1 MKNLFEKIM
10 EHKIKIIGLVI
21 IVLAFSIFGGNED
34 DSTLEVSVQKVTT
47 KDLSSKV
54 VADGVLTPET
64 EVKLSANNTTY
75 ITEIAVKEGDF
86 VKKGDFLMSLD
97 DRQQKAATEA
107 SRASLEAAKV
117 QLEQRKAQQK
127 RQSKL
132 YSQGLISDQEMETTN
147 SSYASAL
154 SAYNGAQSRLIQ
166 DEDALSKLRL
176 IAPQE
181 METTNSSYASALSA
195 YNGAQSRLIQDEDAL
210 SKLRLIAPQDGTI
223 TFIDG
228 EVGDLA
234 QGGMFNPSVLLKLSD
249 LSKMEV
255 YVNVNENDIADIS
268 INDTALIQVDAYQ
281 NRKFKGLVKEV
292 AFAASTSSGGSS
304 QQVTNFQVKVQML
317 EVVDGMR
324 PGMSATVDIITEE
337 RLGAIAIPI
346 QALTTPRPSKNLEK
360 KSGFSAEVSVNG
372 ESQWSNKQ
380 QFGSKKSQSTV
391 VFVLKDDNT
400 VEQRVVKA
408 GIVGDRDYEIISGLE
423 LDETI
428 VTGSFI
434 AISREL
440 YDGAVVKVKE
450 NSRSNRKRG

>member
-10 EHKIKIIGLVI
+10 EHKIKIIGLAI
-21 IVLAFSIFGGNED
+21 IVLAFTIFGGNDD
-34 DSTLEVSVQKVTT
+34 DSLLEVSVQKVTR

-132 YSQGLISDQEMETTN
+132 YSQGLISD
-147 SSYASAL
+147 
-154 SAYNGAQSRLIQ
+154 
-166 DEDALSKLRL
+166 
-176 IAPQE
+176 QE

-337 RLGAIAIPI
+337 RPGAIAIPI

-450 NSRSNRKRG
+450 NSRPNRKRG

>member
-1 MKNLFEKIM
+1 MKNLIEKIM
-10 EHKIKIIGLVI
+10 QHKMKVLGLL
-21 IVLAFSIFGGNED
+21 IVVLGLSFFSGNGD
-34 DSTLEVSVQKVTT
+34 DATLEVSVQKVQK

-86 VKKGDFLMSLD
+86 VEKGDFLMSLD

-117 QLEQRKAQQK
+117 QLEQRKAQQE
-127 RQSKL
+127 RQAKL
-132 YSQGLISDQEMETTN
+132 YAQGLISDQEMESTN

-154 SAYNGAQSRLIQ
+154 SAFNGAQSRLIQ
-166 DEDALSKLRL
+166 DEDAL
-176 IAPQE
+176 A
-181 METTNSSYASALSA
+181 
-195 YNGAQSRLIQDEDAL
+195 
-210 SKLRLIAPQDGTI
+210 KLRLIAPQDGTI

-268 INDTALIQVDAYQ
+268 LNDSALIQVDAYQ

-292 AFAASTSSGGSS
+292 AYAATTSSGGSS

-317 EVVDGMR
+317 EVVEGMR
-324 PGMSATVDIITEE
+324 PGMSATVDIVTEE
-337 RLGAIAIPI
+337 RIGVIAIPI
-346 QALTTPRPSKNLEK
+346 QALTTPRSPKKSEN

-372 ESQWSNKQ
+372 DSQWSNRNQ
-380 QFGSKKSQSTV
+380 YGDKKSKSTV
-391 VFVLKDDNT
+391 VFILKNDNT
-400 VEQRVVKA
+400 VEERVVEA
-408 GIVGDRDYEIISGLE
+408 GIVGDRDYEIISGLDE
-423 LDETI
+423 GETI

-440 YDGAVVKVKE
+440 FDGAVVKVKE
-450 NSRSNRKRG
+450 NSRPNRKRG

>member
-10 EHKIKIIGLVI
+10 EHKIKIIGFVI
-21 IVLAFSIFGGNED
+21 IVLAFSIFGGNAD
-34 DSTLEVSVQKVTT
+34 DSTLEVSVQKVTK
-47 KDLSSKV
+47 KDLYSKV

-132 YSQGLISDQEMETTN
+132 YSQGLISD
-147 SSYASAL
+147 
-154 SAYNGAQSRLIQ
+154 
-166 DEDALSKLRL
+166 
-176 IAPQE
+176 QE

-317 EVVDGMR
+317 EVVAGMR

-346 QALTTPRPSKNLEK
+346 QALTTPRPSKSFEK

-391 VFVLKDDNT
+391 VFILKDDNT

-423 LDETI
+423 VDETI

>member
-1 MKNLFEKIM
+1 MKNLIEKIM
-10 EHKIKIIGLVI
+10 QHKMKVLGLL
-21 IVLAFSIFGGNED
+21 IVVLGLSFFSGNGD
-34 DSTLEVSVQKVTT
+34 DATLEVSVQKVQK

-117 QLEQRKAQQK
+117 QLEQRKAQQE
-127 RQSKL
+127 RQAKL
-132 YSQGLISDQEMETTN
+132 YAQGLISDQEMESTN

-154 SAYNGAQSRLIQ
+154 SAFNGAQSRLIQ
-166 DEDALSKLRL
+166 DEDAL
-176 IAPQE
+176 A
-181 METTNSSYASALSA
+181 
-195 YNGAQSRLIQDEDAL
+195 
-210 SKLRLIAPQDGTI
+210 KLRLIAPQDGTI

-268 INDTALIQVDAYQ
+268 LNDSALIQVDAYQ

-292 AFAASTSSGGSS
+292 AYAATTSSGGSS

-317 EVVDGMR
+317 EVVEGMR
-324 PGMSATVDIITEE
+324 PGMSATVDIVTEE
-337 RLGAIAIPI
+337 RIGVIAIPI
-346 QALTTPRPSKNLEK
+346 QALTTPRSPKKSEN

-372 ESQWSNKQ
+372 DSQWSNRNQ
-380 QFGSKKSQSTV
+380 YGDKKSKSTV
-391 VFVLKDDNT
+391 VFILKNDNT
-400 VEQRVVKA
+400 VEERVVEA
-408 GIVGDRDYEIISGLE
+408 GIVGDRDYEIISGLDE
-423 LDETI
+423 GETI

-440 YDGAVVKVKE
+440 FDGAVVKVKE
-450 NSRSNRKRG
+450 NSRPNRKRG

>member
-1 MKNLFEKIM
+1 MKNLIEKIM
-10 EHKIKIIGLVI
+10 QHKMKVLGLL
-21 IVLAFSIFGGNED
+21 IVVLGLSFFSGNGD
-34 DSTLEVSVQKVTT
+34 DATLEVSVQKVQK

-117 QLEQRKAQQK
+117 QLEQRKAQQE
-127 RQSKL
+127 RQAKL
-132 YSQGLISDQEMETTN
+132 YAQGLISDQEMESTN

-154 SAYNGAQSRLIQ
+154 SAFNGAQSRLIQ
-166 DEDALSKLRL
+166 DEDAL
-176 IAPQE
+176 A
-181 METTNSSYASALSA
+181 
-195 YNGAQSRLIQDEDAL
+195 
-210 SKLRLIAPQDGTI
+210 KLRLIAPQDGTI

-268 INDTALIQVDAYQ
+268 LNDSALIQVDAYQ

-292 AFAASTSSGGSS
+292 AYAATTSSGGSS

-317 EVVDGMR
+317 EVVEGMR
-324 PGMSATVDIITEE
+324 PGMSATVDIVTEE
-337 RLGAIAIPI
+337 RIGVI
-346 QALTTPRPSKNLEK
+346 
-360 KSGFSAEVSVNG
+360 SAEVSVNG
-372 ESQWSNKQ
+372 DSQWSNRNQ
-380 QFGSKKSQSTV
+380 YGDKKSKSTV
-391 VFVLKDDNT
+391 VFILKNDNT
-400 VEQRVVKA
+400 VEERVVEA
-408 GIVGDRDYEIISGLE
+408 GIVGDRDYEIISGLDE
-423 LDETI
+423 GETI

-440 YDGAVVKVKE
+440 FDGAVVKVKE
-450 NSRSNRKRG
+450 NSRPNRKRG

>member
-1 MKNLFEKIM
+1 MKNLIEKIM
-10 EHKIKIIGLVI
+10 QHKMKVLGLL
-21 IVLAFSIFGGNED
+21 IVVLGLSFFSGNGD
-34 DSTLEVSVQKVTT
+34 DTTLEVSVQKVQT

-117 QLEQRKAQQK
+117 QLEQRKAQQE
-127 RQSKL
+127 RQAKL
-132 YSQGLISDQEMETTN
+132 YAQGLISDQEMESTN

-154 SAYNGAQSRLIQ
+154 SAFNGAQSRLIQ
-166 DEDALSKLRL
+166 DEDAL
-176 IAPQE
+176 A
-181 METTNSSYASALSA
+181 
-195 YNGAQSRLIQDEDAL
+195 
-210 SKLRLIAPQDGTI
+210 KLRLIAPQDGTI

-268 INDTALIQVDAYQ
+268 LNDSALIQVDAYQ

-292 AFAASTSSGGSS
+292 AYAATTSSGGSS

-317 EVVDGMR
+317 EVVEGMR
-324 PGMSATVDIITEE
+324 PGMSATVDIVTEE
-337 RLGAIAIPI
+337 RIGVIAIPI
-346 QALTTPRPSKNLEK
+346 QALTTPRSPKKSEN

-372 ESQWSNKQ
+372 DSQWSNRNQ
-380 QFGSKKSQSTV
+380 YGDKKSKSTV
-391 VFVLKDDNT
+391 VFILKNDNT
-400 VEQRVVKA
+400 VEERVVEA
-408 GIVGDRDYEIISGLE
+408 GIVGDRDYEIISGLDE
-423 LDETI
+423 GETI

-440 YDGAVVKVKE
+440 FDGAVVKVKE
-450 NSRSNRKRG
+450 NSRPNRKRG

>member
-1 MKNLFEKIM
+1 MKNLIEKIM
-10 EHKIKIIGLVI
+10 QHKMKVLGLL
-21 IVLAFSIFGGNED
+21 IVVLGLSFFSENGD
-34 DSTLEVSVQKVTT
+34 DTTLEVSVQKVQK

-117 QLEQRKAQQK
+117 QLEQRKAQQE
-127 RQSKL
+127 RQAKL
-132 YSQGLISDQEMETTN
+132 YAQGLISDQEMESTN

-154 SAYNGAQSRLIQ
+154 SAFNGAQSRLIQ
-166 DEDALSKLRL
+166 DEDAL
-176 IAPQE
+176 A
-181 METTNSSYASALSA
+181 
-195 YNGAQSRLIQDEDAL
+195 
-210 SKLRLIAPQDGTI
+210 KLRLIAPQDGTI

-268 INDTALIQVDAYQ
+268 LNDSALIQVDAYQ

-292 AFAASTSSGGSS
+292 AYAATTSSGGSS

-317 EVVDGMR
+317 EVVEGMR
-324 PGMSATVDIITEE
+324 PGMSATVDIVTEE
-337 RLGAIAIPI
+337 RIGVIAIPI
-346 QALTTPRPSKNLEK
+346 QALTTPRSPKKPEN
-360 KSGFSAEVSVNG
+360 KSGFSAEVNVNG
-372 ESQWSNKQ
+372 DSQWSSRNQ
-380 QFGSKKSQSTV
+380 YGDKKSKSTV
-391 VFVLKDDNT
+391 VFILKNDNT
-400 VEQRVVKA
+400 VEERVVEA
-408 GIVGDRDYEIISGLE
+408 GIVGDRDYEIISGLDE
-423 LDETI
+423 GETI

-440 YDGAVVKVKE
+440 FDGAVVKVKE
-450 NSRSNRKRG
+450 NSRPNRKRG

>member
-1 MKNLFEKIM
+1 MKVL
-10 EHKIKIIGLVI
+10 GLL
-21 IVLAFSIFGGNED
+21 IVVLGLSFFSGNGD
-34 DSTLEVSVQKVTT
+34 DATLEVSVQKVQK

-117 QLEQRKAQQK
+117 QLEQRKAQQE
-127 RQSKL
+127 RQAKL
-132 YSQGLISDQEMETTN
+132 YAQGLISDQEMESTN

-154 SAYNGAQSRLIQ
+154 SAFNGAQSRLIQ
-166 DEDALSKLRL
+166 DEDAL
-176 IAPQE
+176 A
-181 METTNSSYASALSA
+181 
-195 YNGAQSRLIQDEDAL
+195 
-210 SKLRLIAPQDGTI
+210 KLRLIAPQDGTI

-268 INDTALIQVDAYQ
+268 LNDSTLIQVDAYQ

-292 AFAASTSSGGSS
+292 AYAATTSSGGSS

-317 EVVDGMR
+317 EVVEGMR
-324 PGMSATVDIITEE
+324 PGMSATVDIVTEE
-337 RLGAIAIPI
+337 RIGVIAIPI
-346 QALTTPRPSKNLEK
+346 QALTTPRSPK
-360 KSGFSAEVSVNG
+360 KSENKQGFSAEVSVNG
-372 ESQWSNKQ
+372 DSQWSSRNQ
-380 QFGSKKSQSTV
+380 YGDKKSKSTV
-391 VFVLKDDNT
+391 VFILKNDNT
-400 VEQRVVKA
+400 VEERVVEA
-408 GIVGDRDYEIISGLE
+408 GIVGDRDYEIISGLDE
-423 LDETI
+423 GETI

-440 YDGAVVKVKE
+440 FDGAVVKVKE
-450 NSRSNRKRG
+450 NSRPNRKRG

>member
-1 MKNLFEKIM
+1 MKNLIEKIM
-10 EHKIKIIGLVI
+10 KHKMKVLGLLIIILGL
-21 IVLAFSIFGGNED
+21 LFFSGNGD
-34 DSTLEVSVQKVTT
+34 DTTLEVSVQKVQ
-47 KDLSSKV
+47 KKNLSSKV

-75 ITEIAVKEGDF
+75 ITAIAVKEGDF

-117 QLEQRKAQQK
+117 QLEQRKAQQE
-127 RQSKL
+127 RQAKL
-132 YSQGLISDQEMETTN
+132 YAQGLISDQEMESTN

-154 SAYNGAQSRLIQ
+154 SAFNGAQSRLIQ
-166 DEDALSKLRL
+166 DEDAL
-176 IAPQE
+176 A
-181 METTNSSYASALSA
+181 
-195 YNGAQSRLIQDEDAL
+195 
-210 SKLRLIAPQDGTI
+210 KLRLIAPQDGTI

-268 INDTALIQVDAYQ
+268 LNDSALIQVDAYQ

-292 AFAASTSSGGSS
+292 AYAATTSSGGSS

-317 EVVDGMR
+317 EVVEGMR

-337 RLGAIAIPI
+337 KIGVITIPI
-346 QALTTPRPSKNLEK
+346 QALTTPRSPKKSED

-372 ESQWSNKQ
+372 DSQWSNRNQ
-380 QFGSKKSQSTV
+380 YGDKKSKSTV
-391 VFVLKDDNT
+391 VFILKNDNT
-400 VEQRVVKA
+400 VEERVVEA
-408 GIVGDRDYEIISGLE
+408 GIVGDRDYEIISGLDE
-423 LDETI
+423 GETI

-440 YDGAVVKVKE
+440 FDGAVVKVKE
-450 NSRSNRKRG
+450 NSRPNRKRG

>member
-1 MKNLFEKIM
+1 VKNLFEKIM
-10 EHKIKIIGLVI
+10 EHKIKIIFLVI
-21 IVLAFSIFGGNED
+21 IVLAFSMFGGNED
-34 DSTLEVSVQKVTT
+34 DSTIEVSVQKVTT

-127 RQSKL
+127 RQTKL
-132 YSQGLISDQEMETTN
+132 YSQGLISD
-147 SSYASAL
+147 
-154 SAYNGAQSRLIQ
+154 
-166 DEDALSKLRL
+166 
-176 IAPQE
+176 QE

-268 INDTALIQVDAYQ
+268 INDSAFIQVDAYQ

-346 QALTTPRPSKNLEK
+346 QALTTPRLSKNLKK

-380 QFGSKKSQSTV
+380 QFGSKKNQSTV
-391 VFVLKDDNT
+391 VFILKDDNT

-423 LDETI
+423 VDETI

-450 NSRSNRKRG
+450 NSRPSRKRG

>member
-1 MKNLFEKIM
+1 VKNLFEKIM

-21 IVLAFSIFGGNED
+21 IVLAFSIFGGNKD

-176 IAPQE
+176 IAPQ
-181 METTNSSYASALSA
+181 
-195 YNGAQSRLIQDEDAL
+195 
-210 SKLRLIAPQDGTI
+210 DGTI

-268 INDTALIQVDAYQ
+268 IDDPVSIEVDAYDGK
-281 NRKFKGLVKEV
+281 KFMGKVKEV
-292 AFAASTSSGGSS
+292 AYASSVSSGGSQ
-304 QQVTNFQVKVQML
+304 QQVTNFQVKIQML
-317 EVVDGMR
+317 EVVEGMR
-324 PGMSATVDIITEE
+324 PGMSATVDIITAES
-337 RLGAIAIPI
+337 LNALSIPI
-346 QALTTPRPSKNLEK
+346 QSLTSSRSMK
-360 KSGFSAEVSVNG
+360 KGTN
-372 ESQWSNKQ
+372 
-380 QFGSKKSQSTV
+380 V
-391 VFVLKDDNT
+391 VFVYNNNI
-400 VEQRVVKA
+400 VNERVVET
-408 GIVGDRDYEIISGLE
+408 GIVGDRDYEVLSGLE
-423 LDETI
+423 EGEQI

-440 YDGAVVKVKE
+440 TDGMKVKVREFQK
-450 NSRSNRKRG
+450 NRKRRD

>member
-1 MKNLFEKIM
+1 MKKFIDLVKQN
-10 EHKIKIIGLVI
+10 KIKALGVLVVI
-21 IVLAFSIFGGNED
+21 ALAFSFFGRGDD
-34 DSTLEVSVQKVTT
+34 DSMLEVSVQEVGT

-64 EVKLSANNTTY
+64 EVKLSANSTTY
-75 ITEIAVKEGDF
+75 ITKIAVKEGDV

-97 DRQQKAATEA
+97 DEQQSAATEA

-117 QLEQRKAQQK
+117 QLEQRKKQQQ

-132 YSQGLISDQEMETTN
+132 YEQGLISDQEMETTN

-154 SAYNGAQSRLIQ
+154 SSF
-166 DEDALSKLRL
+166 
-176 IAPQE
+176 
-181 METTNSSYASALSA
+181 
-195 YNGAQSRLIQDEDAL
+195 NGAQSRLIQDEDAL

-228 EVGDLA
+228 EEGDLA
-234 QGGMFNPSVLLKLSD
+234 QGGMFSPTVLMKLSD

-281 NRKFKGLVKEV
+281 NKKFKGIVKEV
-292 AFAASTSSGGSS
+292 AYAATTSSGGSS

-317 EVVDGMR
+317 DVEDGMR

-346 QALTTPRPSKNLEK
+346 QALTTPRPSKKSEDK
-360 KSGFSAEVSVNG
+360 KPSMSVEVSSGGNDW
-372 ESQWSNKQ
+372 SQMKRSSGNK
-380 QFGSKKSQSTV
+380 SKSTV
-391 VFVLKDDNT
+391 VFVLKEDNT
-400 VEQRVVKA
+400 VEQRVVEA
-408 GIVGDRDYEIISGLE
+408 GIVGDRDYEILSGLE
-423 LDETI
+423 EGEKI

-440 YDGAVVKVKE
+440 FDGAAVKVKE
-450 NSRSNRKRG
+450 NSMQRRKRG

>member
-1 MKNLFEKIM
+1 MKNLIDKISQ
-10 EHKIKIIGLVI
+10 HKMKILGLI
-21 IVLAFSIFGGNED
+21 IIILGLSFFSGNND
-34 DSTLEVSVQKVTT
+34 DGTLEVSVQKVSR
-47 KDLSSKV
+47 KDLASKV

-117 QLEQRKAQQK
+117 QLEQRKAQQQ

-132 YSQGLISDQEMETTN
+132 YAQGLISD
-147 SSYASAL
+147 
-154 SAYNGAQSRLIQ
+154 
-166 DEDALSKLRL
+166 
-176 IAPQE
+176 QE

-268 INDTALIQVDAYQ
+268 IDDLALVEVDAYDDR
-281 NRKFKGLVKEV
+281 NFKGRVKEV
-292 AFAASTSSGGSS
+292 AYASTVSSGGSQ
-304 QQVTNFQVKVQML
+304 QQVTNFQVKIQML

-324 PGMSATVDIITEE
+324 PGMSATVDIITAE
-337 RLGAIAIPI
+337 RLNTLSIPI
-346 QALTTPRPSKNLEK
+346 QSLTSSRS
-360 KSGFSAEVSVNG
+360 
-372 ESQWSNKQ
+372 
-380 QFGSKKSQSTV
+380 SKKGANV
-391 VFVLKDDNT
+391 VFVYNEGF
-400 VEQRVVKA
+400 VEERVVNT
-408 GIVGDRDYEIISGLE
+408 GIVGDRDYEVISGLND
-423 LDETI
+423 DEQI

-440 YDGAVVKVKE
+440 SDGMKVKIRE
-450 NSRSNRKRG
+450 SKNSYRKRD

>member
-10 EHKIKIIGLVI
+10 EHKIKIIGFVI
-21 IVLAFSIFGGNED
+21 IVLAFSTFGGNAD

-47 KDLSSKV
+47 KDLYSKV

-132 YSQGLISDQEMETTN
+132 YSQGLISD
-147 SSYASAL
+147 
-154 SAYNGAQSRLIQ
+154 
-166 DEDALSKLRL
+166 
-176 IAPQE
+176 QE

-423 LDETI
+423 VDETI

-450 NSRSNRKRG
+450 NYRPNRKRG

>member
-1 MKNLFEKIM
+1 MKNLIEKIM
-10 EHKIKIIGLVI
+10 QHKMKVLGLL
-21 IVLAFSIFGGNED
+21 IVVLGLSFFSGNGD
-34 DSTLEVSVQKVTT
+34 DTTLEVSVQKVQK

-117 QLEQRKAQQK
+117 QLEQRKAQQE
-127 RQSKL
+127 RQAKL
-132 YSQGLISDQEMETTN
+132 YAQGLISDQEMESTN

-154 SAYNGAQSRLIQ
+154 SAFNGAQSRLIQ
-166 DEDALSKLRL
+166 DEDAL
-176 IAPQE
+176 A
-181 METTNSSYASALSA
+181 
-195 YNGAQSRLIQDEDAL
+195 
-210 SKLRLIAPQDGTI
+210 KLRLIAPQDGTI

-268 INDTALIQVDAYQ
+268 LNDSALIQVDAYQ

-292 AFAASTSSGGSS
+292 AYAATTSSGGSS

-317 EVVDGMR
+317 EVVEGMR

-337 RLGAIAIPI
+337 RIGVIAIPI
-346 QALTTPRPSKNLEK
+346 QALTTPRSPKKSEN

-372 ESQWSNKQ
+372 DSQWSNRNQ
-380 QFGSKKSQSTV
+380 YGDKKSKSTV
-391 VFVLKDDNT
+391 VFILKNDNT
-400 VEQRVVKA
+400 VEERVVEA
-408 GIVGDRDYEIISGLE
+408 GIVGDRDYEIISGLDE
-423 LDETI
+423 GETI

-440 YDGAVVKVKE
+440 FDGAVVKVKE
-450 NSRSNRKRG
+450 NSRPNRKRG

>member
-1 MKNLFEKIM
+1 MKNLIEKIM
-10 EHKIKIIGLVI
+10 QHKMKVLGLL
-21 IVLAFSIFGGNED
+21 IVVLGLSFFSGNGD
-34 DSTLEVSVQKVTT
+34 DATLEVSVQKVQK

-117 QLEQRKAQQK
+117 QLEQRKAQQE
-127 RQSKL
+127 RQEKL
-132 YSQGLISDQEMETTN
+132 YAQGLISDQEMESTN

-154 SAYNGAQSRLIQ
+154 SAFNGAQSRLIQ
-166 DEDALSKLRL
+166 DEDAL
-176 IAPQE
+176 A
-181 METTNSSYASALSA
+181 
-195 YNGAQSRLIQDEDAL
+195 
-210 SKLRLIAPQDGTI
+210 KLRLIAPQDGTI

-268 INDTALIQVDAYQ
+268 LNDSALIQVDAYQ
-281 NRKFKGLVKEV
+281 NKKFKGLVKEV
-292 AFAASTSSGGSS
+292 AYAATTSSGGSS

-317 EVVDGMR
+317 EVVEGMR
-324 PGMSATVDIITEE
+324 PGMSATVDIVTEE
-337 RLGAIAIPI
+337 RIGVIAIPI
-346 QALTTPRPSKNLEK
+346 QALTTPRSPKKSEN

-372 ESQWSNKQ
+372 DSQWSNRNQ
-380 QFGSKKSQSTV
+380 YGDKKSKSTV
-391 VFVLKDDNT
+391 VFILKNDNT
-400 VEQRVVKA
+400 VEERVVEA
-408 GIVGDRDYEIISGLE
+408 GIVGDRDYEIISGLDE
-423 LDETI
+423 GETI

-440 YDGAVVKVKE
+440 FDGAVVKVKE
-450 NSRSNRKRG
+450 NSRPNRKRG

>member
-1 MKNLFEKIM
+1 MKNLIEKIM
-10 EHKIKIIGLVI
+10 QHKMKVLGLS
-21 IVLAFSIFGGNED
+21 IVVLGLSFFSGNGD
-34 DSTLEVSVQKVTT
+34 DTTLEVSVQKVQK

-117 QLEQRKAQQK
+117 QLEQRKAQQE
-127 RQSKL
+127 RQAKL
-132 YSQGLISDQEMETTN
+132 YAQGLISDQEMESTN

-154 SAYNGAQSRLIQ
+154 SAFNGAQSRLIQ
-166 DEDALSKLRL
+166 DEDAL
-176 IAPQE
+176 A
-181 METTNSSYASALSA
+181 
-195 YNGAQSRLIQDEDAL
+195 
-210 SKLRLIAPQDGTI
+210 KLRLIAPQDGTI

-268 INDTALIQVDAYQ
+268 LNDSALIQVDAYQ

-292 AFAASTSSGGSS
+292 AYAATTSSGGSS

-317 EVVDGMR
+317 EVVEGMR
-324 PGMSATVDIITEE
+324 PGMSATVDIVTEE
-337 RLGAIAIPI
+337 RIGVIAIPI
-346 QALTTPRPSKNLEK
+346 QALTTPRSPKKSEN

-372 ESQWSNKQ
+372 DSQWSNRNQ
-380 QFGSKKSQSTV
+380 YGDKKSKSTV
-391 VFVLKDDNT
+391 VFILKNDNT
-400 VEQRVVKA
+400 VEERVVEA
-408 GIVGDRDYEIISGLE
+408 GIVGDRDYEIISGLDE
-423 LDETI
+423 GETI

-440 YDGAVVKVKE
+440 FDGAVVKVKE
-450 NSRSNRKRG
+450 NSRPNRKRG

>member
-1 MKNLFEKIM
+1 VKNLIEKIM
-10 EHKIKIIGLVI
+10 QHKMKVLGLL
-21 IVLAFSIFGGNED
+21 IVVLGLSFFSGNGD
-34 DSTLEVSVQKVTT
+34 DATLEVSVQKVQK

-117 QLEQRKAQQK
+117 QLEQRKAQQE
-127 RQSKL
+127 RQAKL
-132 YSQGLISDQEMETTN
+132 YAQGLISDQEMESTN

-154 SAYNGAQSRLIQ
+154 SAFNGAQSRLIQ
-166 DEDALSKLRL
+166 DEDAL
-176 IAPQE
+176 A
-181 METTNSSYASALSA
+181 
-195 YNGAQSRLIQDEDAL
+195 
-210 SKLRLIAPQDGTI
+210 KLRLIAPQDGTI

-268 INDTALIQVDAYQ
+268 LNDSALIQVDAYQ

-292 AFAASTSSGGSS
+292 AYAATTSSGGSS

-317 EVVDGMR
+317 EVVEGMR

-337 RLGAIAIPI
+337 RIGVIAIPI
-346 QALTTPRPSKNLEK
+346 QALTTPRSPKKSEN

-372 ESQWSNKQ
+372 DSQWSNRNQ
-380 QFGSKKSQSTV
+380 YGDKKSKSTV
-391 VFVLKDDNT
+391 VFILKNDNT
-400 VEQRVVKA
+400 VEERVVEA
-408 GIVGDRDYEIISGLE
+408 GIVGDRDYEIISGLDE
-423 LDETI
+423 GETI

-440 YDGAVVKVKE
+440 FDGAVVKVKE
-450 NSRSNRKRG
+450 NSRPNRKRG

>member
-1 MKNLFEKIM
+1 MKNLIEKIM
-10 EHKIKIIGLVI
+10 QHKMKVLGLL
-21 IVLAFSIFGGNED
+21 IVVLGLSFFSENGD
-34 DSTLEVSVQKVTT
+34 DTTLEVSVQKVQK

-117 QLEQRKAQQK
+117 QLEQRKAQQE
-127 RQSKL
+127 RQAKL
-132 YSQGLISDQEMETTN
+132 YAQGLISDQEMESTN

-154 SAYNGAQSRLIQ
+154 SAFNGAQSRLIQ
-166 DEDALSKLRL
+166 DEDAL
-176 IAPQE
+176 A
-181 METTNSSYASALSA
+181 
-195 YNGAQSRLIQDEDAL
+195 
-210 SKLRLIAPQDGTI
+210 KLRLIAPQDGTI

-268 INDTALIQVDAYQ
+268 LNDSALIQVDAYQ

-292 AFAASTSSGGSS
+292 AYAATTSSGGSS

-317 EVVDGMR
+317 EVVEGMR
-324 PGMSATVDIITEE
+324 PGMSATVDIVTEE
-337 RLGAIAIPI
+337 RIGVIAIPI
-346 QALTTPRPSKNLEK
+346 QALTTPRSPKKSEN

-372 ESQWSNKQ
+372 DSQWSNRNQ
-380 QFGSKKSQSTV
+380 YGDKKSKSTV
-391 VFVLKDDNT
+391 VFILKNDNT
-400 VEQRVVKA
+400 VEERVVEA
-408 GIVGDRDYEIISGLE
+408 GIVGDRDYEIISGLDE
-423 LDETI
+423 GETI

-440 YDGAVVKVKE
+440 FDGAVVKVKE
-450 NSRSNRKRG
+450 NSRPNRKRG

>member
-1 MKNLFEKIM
+1 MKNLIEKIM
-10 EHKIKIIGLVI
+10 QHKMKVLGLL
-21 IVLAFSIFGGNED
+21 IVVLGLSFFSGNGD
-34 DSTLEVSVQKVTT
+34 DTTLEVSVQKVQK

-117 QLEQRKAQQK
+117 QLEQRKAQQE
-127 RQSKL
+127 RQAKL
-132 YSQGLISDQEMETTN
+132 YAQGLISDQEMESTN

-154 SAYNGAQSRLIQ
+154 SAFNGAQSRLIQ
-166 DEDALSKLRL
+166 DEDAL
-176 IAPQE
+176 A
-181 METTNSSYASALSA
+181 
-195 YNGAQSRLIQDEDAL
+195 
-210 SKLRLIAPQDGTI
+210 KLRLIAPQDGTI

-268 INDTALIQVDAYQ
+268 LNDSALIQVDAYQ
-281 NRKFKGLVKEV
+281 NKKFKGLVKEV
-292 AFAASTSSGGSS
+292 AYAATTSSGGSS

-317 EVVDGMR
+317 EVVEGMR

-337 RLGAIAIPI
+337 RIGVIAIPI
-346 QALTTPRPSKNLEK
+346 QALTTPRSPKKSEN

-372 ESQWSNKQ
+372 DSQWSNRNQ
-380 QFGSKKSQSTV
+380 YGDKKSKSTV
-391 VFVLKDDNT
+391 VFILKNDNT
-400 VEQRVVKA
+400 VEERVVEA
-408 GIVGDRDYEIISGLE
+408 GIVGDRDYEIISGLDE
-423 LDETI
+423 GETI

-440 YDGAVVKVKE
+440 FDGAVVKVKE
-450 NSRSNRKRG
+450 NSRPNRKRG

>member
-1 MKNLFEKIM
+1 MKNLIEKIM
-10 EHKIKIIGLVI
+10 QHKMKVLGLL
-21 IVLAFSIFGGNED
+21 IVVLGLSFFSGNGD
-34 DSTLEVSVQKVTT
+34 DATLEVSVQKVQK

-117 QLEQRKAQQK
+117 QLEQRKAQQE
-127 RQSKL
+127 RQAKL
-132 YSQGLISDQEMETTN
+132 YAQGLISDQEMESTN

-154 SAYNGAQSRLIQ
+154 SAFNGAQSRLIQ
-166 DEDALSKLRL
+166 DEDAL
-176 IAPQE
+176 A
-181 METTNSSYASALSA
+181 
-195 YNGAQSRLIQDEDAL
+195 
-210 SKLRLIAPQDGTI
+210 KLRLIAPQDGTI

-268 INDTALIQVDAYQ
+268 LNDSALIQVDAYQ
-281 NRKFKGLVKEV
+281 NRKFNGLVKEV
-292 AFAASTSSGGSS
+292 AYAATTSSGGSS

-317 EVVDGMR
+317 EVVEGMR

-337 RLGAIAIPI
+337 RIGVIAIPI
-346 QALTTPRPSKNLEK
+346 QALTTPRSPKKSEN

-372 ESQWSNKQ
+372 DSQWSNRNQ
-380 QFGSKKSQSTV
+380 YGDKKSKSTV
-391 VFVLKDDNT
+391 VFILKNDNT
-400 VEQRVVKA
+400 VEERVVEA
-408 GIVGDRDYEIISGLE
+408 GIVGDRDYEIISGLDE
-423 LDETI
+423 GETI

-440 YDGAVVKVKE
+440 FDGAVVKVKE
-450 NSRSNRKRG
+450 NSRPNRKRG